1 MVKNCIAF
9 IADKNKNAAVTVR
22 DKSIRIA
29 QDKGFRCENVETAE
43 ELTDDQLRD
52 ILFFAAI
59 GGDGTILKSVPVA
72 VVNDIPILGIN
83 TGRVGFLSEIQPFE
97 FDLALSRIL
106 SGQYEYEKRS
116 MLECSVHGKSA
127 LCLNEALL
135 YKRTFSGVAH
145 LSLYIDELFAGN
157 VSCDGII
164 ACTPTGATGYSI
176 SAGGPIVA
184 PGADVCIVTPIC
196 PHSLSSKPIVTSP
209 DAVIEIVMQSE
220 GTVYVDGQ
228 KTADLSGGDR
238 IRITKSNIC
247 AKFMRFEQ
255 KNLYTLIKE
264 KLV

>member
-1 MVKNCIAF
+1 MKNCIAF
-9 IADKNKNAAVTVR
+9 IADRNKDAAVAVR
-22 DKSIRIA
+22 DKSIHLA
-29 QDKGFRCENVETAE
+29 QNRGFRCKSIDVAE
-43 ELTDDQLRD
+43 ELSDDQLED
-52 ILFFAAI
+52 ILLFAAI

-106 SGQYEYEKRS
+106 SGEYEYERRL
-116 MLECSVHGKSA
+116 MLECAVHDKSA

-145 LSLYIDELFAGN
+145 LSLYIDELFCGN

-184 PGADVCIVTPIC
+184 PGTDVCIITPIC
-196 PHSLSSKPIVTSP
+196 PHSLSSKPIVASP
-209 DAVIEIVMQSE
+209 AAVIEIVMQSE

-228 KTADLSGGDR
+228 KIADLSGGDR
-238 IRITKSNIC
+238 IRITKSNIY
-247 AKFMRFEQ
+247 ARFIRFEQ